1 MKVLT
6 VYDSKA
12 EAYLPPFYMRTTAE
26 AIRAYEATCNDPE
39 SNMSRYPGD
48 YTLFEIGEWD
58 DEKGHI
64 LMYEAKTNLGLAAEF
79 QKEKQTKLI
88 QEVKNEVSNEA

>member
-26 AIRAYEATCNDPE
+26 AIRAFEATCNDTE
-39 SNMSRYPGD
+39 SNMSRYPED
-48 YTLFEIGEWD
+48 YTLFEIGDWD
-58 DEKGHI
+58 DDKGNI
-64 LMYEAKTNLGLAAEF
+64 TMYETKKSLGLAIEY
-79 QKEKQTKLI
+79 KKQTKLPQI
-88 QEVKNEVSNEA
+88 

>member
-12 EAYLPPFYMRTTAE
+12 EAFLPPFYMRTTAE
-26 AIRAYEATCNDPE
+26 ALRAFESTCNDPE
-39 SNMSRYPGD
+39 SNMSRYPED

-58 DEKGHI
+58 DNKGQVS
-64 LMYEAKTNLGLAAEF
+64 MYEAHKSLGLAIEY
-79 QKEKQTKLI
+79 KKQPLTPME
-88 QEVKNEVSNEA
+88 QQ